1 MVKKEGVL
9 KRIYFQ
15 RKYKNKQPAFKVFFF
30 IATTKFLPK
39 TAAQNFAAWLH
50 FLFLENA
57 TFFLFILKNLFD
69 FGLLYKVFSFGI

>member
-15 RKYKNKQPAFKVFFF
+15 RKYKNKQPAFKDFF

-57 TFFLFILKNLFD
+57 TFF
-69 FGLLYKVFSFGI
+69 YS